1 MFDRGKGCHK
11 QMKYQQFLIIFLP
24 AMVSGIVTSMVLFF
38 ITLWNT
44 QLQSKRTL
52 VENLFA
58 CRIQYLRCA
67 DVKSNDFMKELDRIP
82 IVFNNDKKVL
92 DSLERFYEK
101 TECGKIEDIYIR
113 NNELVA
119 LLRQLCISAHFN
131 CKNWNDSR
139 FLGMGQSIYS

>member
-1 MFDRGKGCHK
+1 
-11 QMKYQQFLIIFLP
+11 MKYQQLLIIFLP
-24 AMVSGIVTSMVLFF
+24 AMVSGIVTSIVLLL
-38 ITLWNT
+38 INIWNT

-58 CRIQYLRCA
+58 YRIQYLRCM
-67 DVKSNDFMKELDRIP
+67 DVKSLEKSNDFMKEIDRIS
-82 IVFNNDKKVL
+82 IVFNNNKKVL

-113 NNELVA
+113 SNELVV
-119 LLRQLCISAHFN
+119 LLRQLCIAAHFN

-139 FLGMGQSIYS
+139 FLGMGQRAYS